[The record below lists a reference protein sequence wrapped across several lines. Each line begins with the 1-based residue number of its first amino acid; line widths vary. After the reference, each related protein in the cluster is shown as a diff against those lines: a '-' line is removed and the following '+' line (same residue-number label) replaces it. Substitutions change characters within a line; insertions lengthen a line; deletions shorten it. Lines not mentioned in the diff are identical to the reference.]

1 MTLLYFIPSHS
12 VSSNT
17 FLNAMSDQ
25 THCSICRG
33 HLKGGCIWCFEC
45 GTYMHVKCSGLASR
59 SQHSPGFTCQS
70 CQARRAADAAATSPS
85 IQTPEES
92 TIPPQPSDFWSHVN
106 PETLTTLT
114 KIYNEVVHWKAVFYT
129 ISRNKTGFKFTDTM
143 NTVLSGTL
151 DKPEKAE
158 IAMIVSM
165 IIPYLNLARSK
176 DGNDGSNTKTIR

>member
-1 MTLLYFIPSHS
+1 MTSLYFILSHS

-33 HLKGGCIWCFEC
+33 HLKGGGIWCFEC
-45 GTYMHVKCSGLASR
+45 GTYMHVKCSGLAIR

-114 KIYNEVVHWKAVFYT
+114 KIYNEVVHWK
-129 ISRNKTGFKFTDTM
+129 SRLLHHQQEQDRLQ
-143 NTVLSGTL
+143 VHRHH
-151 DKPEKAE
+151 EHC
-158 IAMIVSM
+158 
-165 IIPYLNLARSK
+165 
-176 DGNDGSNTKTIR
+176 TIRNP

>member
-1 MTLLYFIPSHS
+1 MTSLYLILSLS

-33 HLKGGCIWCFEC
+33 HLKGGGIWCFEC

-85 IQTPEES
+85 LQTPEE
-92 TIPPQPSDFWSHVN
+92 TSDFRRNVN
-106 PETLTTLT
+106 LETLTRLT
-114 KIYNEVVHWKAVFYT
+114 TIYKEVVHWKIVFYT
-129 ISRNKTGFKFTDTM
+129 IRRNKTDFKCTDNM

-151 DKPEKAE
+151 DKPEKAK
-158 IAMIVSM
+158 IAMIASLIMPHLICLEV
-165 IIPYLNLARSK
+165 
-176 DGNDGSNTKTIR
+176 KTGMMNPLLKPSADI